1 MRHVISVNQRRVEQ
15 ARILRLHAHREKR
28 HESFAELHGEESRGS
43 DDVVNVIFAD
53 VHDVLALVDAV
64 LHALHEL
71 LHRLL
76 LLREAL
82 SALSSRTIETKREV
96 DAVGEKELHVVQRK
110 RFDVFQH
117 VGHIGFVVRAHLVLQ
132 VSTVAIEI
140 SDVERCEELRG

>member
-1 MRHVISVNQRRVEQ
+1 MGI
-15 ARILRLHAHREKR
+15 
-28 HESFAELHGEESRGS
+28 
-43 DDVVNVIFAD
+43 VVSLL
-53 VHDVLALVDAV
+53 VLAVAAATGGAVKCVVDLLAMLLVKLTAV
-64 LHALHEL
+64 PAL
-71 LHRLL
+71 RLL

-82 SALSSRTIETKREV
+82 SAFSSRTIETKREV